1 MKAQQFGADDTAVS
15 EVLGVVLMVAI
26 TILLAATVAAYVFG
40 LGQEASRNQTPT
52 VAWQFDYSAS
62 GSDTVTILHNGGDG
76 VDPAAVDVVVVGAE
90 STAASDSPNGQ
101 YNLVDDFNV
110 TRDEFKAGMAVTYDA
125 EIAGVDGG
133 DELDL
138 REATIRVV
146 WESPDGSTSVTMA
159 TWTAPGAD

>member
-1 MKAQQFGADDTAVS
+1 
-15 EVLGVVLMVAI
+15 
-26 TILLAATVAAYVFG
+26 
-40 LGQEASRNQTPT
+40 
-52 VAWQFDYSAS
+52 
-62 GSDTVTILHNGGDG
+62 
-76 VDPAAVDVVVVGAE
+76 VVVVGAE